1 MNVSFTF
8 EFQVSDDAVFLLLD
22 DGSSVQVSKMHLS
35 SQSPMFEA
43 MFRGD
48 FKESTEDYVPL
59 PGISH
64 YCLINLLH
72 IVKLGYVPSYIPN
85 IDLGT
90 SLELISVL
98 DRFLVPGSEQL
109 AEMIVAKFLSH
120 STAVKIY
127 SSCMEAGDVSH
138 FHSLRYDT
146 VRYVLTSNVEHRKT
160 EKMFQGLLH
169 SPYKKQVLAD
179 ITDILHD
186 RLNNVKNRWCR
197 DTLIPKIY

>member
-1 MNVSFTF
+1 MNVSVTI
-8 EFQVSDDAVFLLLD
+8 EFQVSDDAVCLLLD
-22 DGSSVQVSKMHLS
+22 DGNSVQVSKMHLS
-35 SQSPMFEA
+35 SQSPVFEA

-48 FKESTEDYVPL
+48 FKESSEDYVPL

-90 SLELISVL
+90 SLELVAVL
-98 DRFLVPGSEQL
+98 DRFLIPGSEQL
-109 AEMIVAKFLSH
+109 TEMIVTKFLSH

-127 SSCMEAGDVSH
+127 SRCMEAGDISH
-138 FHSLRYDT
+138 FHTLRYDT
-146 VRYVLTSNVEHRKT
+146 VRYMLTSDVAHRKT
-160 EKMFQGLLH
+160 EKMFHGLLR

-179 ITDILHD
+179 ITDILQD
-186 RLNNVKNRWCR
+186 RLNNVNMQDSRE
-197 DTLIPKIY
+197 

>member
-8 EFQVSDDAVFLLLD
+8 EFQASDDAVFLLLD

-35 SQSPMFEA
+35 SQSPVFED

-48 FKESTEDYVPL
+48 FKESIEDNVPL

-64 YCLINLLH
+64 YCLINLLR
-72 IVKLGYVPSYIPN
+72 IVKLGYVPSNIPN

-90 SLELISVL
+90 SLELVAVL
-98 DRFLVPGSEQL
+98 DRFLIPGSEQL
-109 AEMIVAKFLSH
+109 TEMIVTKFLSH

-127 SSCMEAGDVSH
+127 SSCMEAGDISY
-138 FHSLRYDT
+138 FRTLRCDT
-146 VRYVLTSNVEHRKT
+146 VRYMLTSFVAPRKI
-160 EKMFQGLLH
+160 EKMFQGLLS

-179 ITDILHD
+179 IMDILQD
-186 RLNNVKNRWCR
+186 SLNNVIRK
-197 DTLIPKIY
+197 

>member
-35 SQSPMFEA
+35 SQSPVFEA

-48 FKESTEDYVPL
+48 FKESIEDNVPL

-64 YCLINLLH
+64 YCLINLLR
-72 IVKLGYVPSYIPN
+72 IVKLGYVPSNIPH

-90 SLELISVL
+90 SLELVAVL
-98 DRFLVPGSEQL
+98 DRFLIPGSEQL
-109 AEMIVAKFLSH
+109 TEMIVAKFLSH

-127 SSCMEAGDVSH
+127 SSCMEAGDISY
-138 FHSLRYDT
+138 FRTLRCDT
-146 VRYVLTSNVEHRKT
+146 VRYMLTSFVAPRKI
-160 EKMFQGLLH
+160 EKMFQGLLS

-179 ITDILHD
+179 IMDILQD
-186 RLNNVKNRWCR
+186 SLNNVIRK
-197 DTLIPKIY
+197 

>member
-8 EFQVSDDAVFLLLD
+8 EFQASDDAVFLLLD

-35 SQSPMFEA
+35 SQSPVFEA

-48 FKESTEDYVPL
+48 FKESIEDNVPL

-64 YCLINLLH
+64 YCLINLLR
-72 IVKLGYVPSYIPN
+72 IVKLGYVPSYIPH

-90 SLELISVL
+90 SLELVAVL
-98 DRFLVPGSEQL
+98 DRFLIPGSEQL
-109 AEMIVAKFLSH
+109 TEMIVTKFLSH

-127 SSCMEAGDVSH
+127 SSCMEAGDISY
-138 FHSLRYDT
+138 FRTLRCDT
-146 VRYVLTSNVEHRKT
+146 VRYMLTSFVAPRKI
-160 EKMFQGLLH
+160 EKMFQGLLS

-179 ITDILHD
+179 IMDILQD
-186 RLNNVKNRWCR
+186 SLNNVIRK
-197 DTLIPKIY
+197 

>member
-1 MNVSFTF
+1 VNVSVTI
-8 EFQVSDDAVFLLLD
+8 EFQVSDDAVCLLLD
-22 DGSSVQVSKMHLS
+22 DGNSVQVSKMHLS
-35 SQSPMFEA
+35 SQSPVFEA

-48 FKESTEDYVPL
+48 FKESSEDYVPL

-90 SLELISVL
+90 SLELVAVL
-98 DRFLVPGSEQL
+98 DRFLIPGSEQL
-109 AEMIVAKFLSH
+109 TEMIVTKFLSH

-127 SSCMEAGDVSH
+127 SRCMEAGDISH
-138 FHSLRYDT
+138 FHTLRYDT
-146 VRYVLTSNVEHRKT
+146 VRYMLTSDVAHRKT
-160 EKMFQGLLH
+160 EKMFHGLLR

-179 ITDILHD
+179 ITDILQD
-186 RLNNVKNRWCR
+186 RLNNVNMQDSRE
-197 DTLIPKIY
+197 